1 MDVMWFLSIA
11 LPLLLNPIDVARSQP
26 IDSFDDVIP
35 LSDMVPVIVHEIG
48 HAIGMFHEQSRLDRD
63 GGVEYDY
70 TSVMHYSSMAFT
82 KQLFVKN
89 TIVTKNPHYQR
100 LLGSGRVISFR
111 DAKLANKM
119 YSCSGPPICGGN
131 ITEETT
137 IQTPGYPNR
146 ESPNDSC
153 SWWIQ
158 APRGKRV
165 MVKFED
171 FSFYPRLESRTS
183 KYRGRCVTER
193 VEIRTR
199 NMAEGNMFCGEDIK
213 PGTNLASTGQQF
225 IIIITSNGGMR
236 GTRGE
241 VTAVF
246 CLIQLILTQL
256 GRTKTDRGQLLF
268 EGDIIDDSSKKQD
281 SMKALPNK
289 GSLWL
294 DRIIPYEFHSYECPN
309 KGSLLCQNY
318 GYLSPYQGNSE
329 PCTCVCPPNT
339 QGKKCEKI
347 TGDYYGSLTCGGDIH
362 REGIIQS
369 PGYPSRKPNDS
380 CTWKIQAPS
389 GKKVRVIFEDF
400 SFRPRMDKP
409 SNRYNGYCVYEHV
422 EIRTSNMDEGDFYCG
437 EDISEGTEM
446 VSSSNTFLI
455 LIRADSKGQ
464 GRGLKANIKFI

>member
-1 MDVMWFLSIA
+1 MMK
-11 LPLLLNPIDVARSQP
+11 
-26 IDSFDDVIP
+26 
-35 LSDMVPVIVHEIG
+35 
-48 HAIGMFHEQSRLDRD
+48 
-63 GGVEYDY
+63 
-70 TSVMHYSSMAFT
+70 SS
-82 KQLFVKN
+82 L
-89 TIVTKNPHYQR
+89 
-100 LLGSGRVISFR
+100 
-111 DAKLANKM
+111 
-119 YSCSGPPICGGN
+119 
-131 ITEETT
+131 
-137 IQTPGYPNR
+137 
-146 ESPNDSC
+146 
-153 SWWIQ
+153 
-158 APRGKRV
+158 
-165 MVKFED
+165 
-171 FSFYPRLESRTS
+171 
-183 KYRGRCVTER
+183 
-193 VEIRTR
+193 
-199 NMAEGNMFCGEDIK
+199 
-213 PGTNLASTGQQF
+213 
-225 IIIITSNGGMR
+225 
-236 GTRGE
+236 GE

-246 CLIQLILTQL
+246 CLIQIIICVLAEDDLAEFDEKLILTQL

-294 DRIIPYEFHSYECPN
+294 DRIIPYEFHSSVNKSTGNTIRSAMDEWEKKTCLKFVPRTNQKQFLRFRTDAGGCFTFVGKKNMEGQDVNLGPGCEHLQITMHEIGHSLGFYHEHSRRDRSEVIKILWHNIEKGMASQFRPGNDNAKGVPYDVTSVMHYSPMSFSSHIFEKNTMVSLDPRLQTLIGRSRGITFRDAKLANMMYSCDDECPN